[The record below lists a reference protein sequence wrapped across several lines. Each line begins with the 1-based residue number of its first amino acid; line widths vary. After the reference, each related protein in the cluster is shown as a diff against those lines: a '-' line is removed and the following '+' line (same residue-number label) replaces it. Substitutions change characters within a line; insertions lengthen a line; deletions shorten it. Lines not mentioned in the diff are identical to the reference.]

1 MPQAILDV
9 RGKAH
14 EWGLTV
20 PMKQA
25 QIDAMREDGIEVG
38 ILENVVPFWINECG
52 LTLPWCF
59 FQDIWNFKNPFR
71 S

>member
-1 MPQAILDV
+1 MPQAVLNM
-9 RGKAH
+9 RGKQH

-20 PMKQA
+20 PMKQG

-38 ILENVVPFWINECG
+38 ILENVVPAWIAEAC
-52 LTLPWCF
+52 LARPWCF

-71 S
+71 K